1 MNSEKKI
8 KFNLW
13 AKRAEVLK
21 EDPDYENFLFK
32 NGNIIIFVYDVT
44 KKESY
49 NSIETFWY
57 KLALKYSEDV
67 HFLVVLEKLGE
78 LETQEY
84 IHKCGFE
91 FADSIQAVFKR

>member
-1 MNSEKKI
+1 MLGDYAETTSLIETFDPNSYLTTFGSNVLCVNSEKKI

-49 NSIETFWY
+49 NSI
-57 KLALKYSEDV
+57 DI
-67 HFLVVLEKLGE
+67 LV
-78 LETQEY
+78 
-84 IHKCGFE
+84 
-91 FADSIQAVFKR
+91 

>member
-21 EDPDYENFLFK
+21 EDPFSENSLFK
-32 NGNIIIFVYDVT
+32 NGDIIIFVYDVT

-78 LETQEY
+78 LETQQF